1 MTSPNSYAIG
11 RRQFR
16 FTRTYVMGIVNV
28 TPDSFSDGGLYLDPG
43 RAVAHALV
51 LVEQGAD
58 ILDIGGEST
67 RPRGSVYGEGAR
79 DVSAGE
85 ELKRILPVISA
96 LAAATDVPI
105 SVDTTK
111 AEVAREALS
120 AGAVLVN
127 DVSGFRMDPDMP
139 SVIAKADAATVLM
152 HMRGTPQ
159 TTGLD
164 TRYTDL
170 FGEIHQDLQKSI
182 EVGRD
187 AGIDHII
194 IDPGIGFGKDAA
206 GNLRLLN
213 GLEHFADL
221 GCPILVGPSRK
232 AFLGA
237 VLGLPA
243 EDRLEGTIAACVV
256 AAVRGARFVRVHDVL
271 AVKRALQVADA
282 ILTAEG

>member
-1 MTSPNSYAIG
+1 MTSPPSYAIG

-16 FTRTYVMGIVNV
+16 FTQTYVMGIVNV
-28 TPDSFSDGGLYLDPG
+28 TPDSFSDGGRFLDPG
-43 RAVAHALV
+43 RAIAHALE
-51 LVEQGAD
+51 LVAQGAD

-67 RPRGSVYGEGAR
+67 RPRGTPYGEGAR

-120 AGAVLVN
+120 AGAALVN
-127 DVSGFRMDPDMP
+127 DISGFRMDPDMP
-139 SVIAKADAATVLM
+139 SVIATADAAAVVM

-164 TRYTDL
+164 TRYADL
-170 FGEIHQDLQKSI
+170 FGEIRKDLEKSI
-182 EVGRD
+182 ETGRD
-187 AGIDHII
+187 AGIDRII
-194 IDPGIGFGKDAA
+194 IDPGIGFGKDAT

-213 GLEHFADL
+213 GLEQFADL
-221 GCPILVGPSRK
+221 GCPILIGPSRK

-237 VLGLPA
+237 VLGLPV

-256 AAVRGARFVRVHDVL
+256 AAVHGARFVRVHDVL
-271 AVKRALQVADA
+271 AVKRALKVADA